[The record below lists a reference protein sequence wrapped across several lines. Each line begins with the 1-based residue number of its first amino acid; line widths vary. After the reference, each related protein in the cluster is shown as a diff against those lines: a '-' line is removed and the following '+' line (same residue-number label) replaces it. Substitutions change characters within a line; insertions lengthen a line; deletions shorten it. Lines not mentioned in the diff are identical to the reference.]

1 MDCSPPSSSVHG
13 GSPGKN
19 IGVGCH
25 ALLQGIFPTQGSSP
39 GLPHCRRILHCLSP
53 RGSPYSTASLGQTAK
68 NEHGSTAQRG
78 FSKLKLCTLLLESLG
93 AAIFEKYLKTV
104 FLALL
109 ALQDT
114 DDHILKLR
122 NFSAALRHN
131 EDVDQAAFG
140 CLHMR
145 VFQPGAETCVTAPS
159 PHVMT
164 YHHRGTACQR
174 SPDKKAARDW
184 SELWAQQQGCR
195 PNLLVKAAAPPHPPA
210 IFS

>member
-1 MDCSPPSSSVHG
+1 MDCSPPGSSVHG

-19 IGVGCH
+19 IGMGCH
-25 ALLQGIFPTQGSSP
+25 ARLQGIFPTQGSSP
-39 GLPHCRRILHCLSP
+39 GLPHCRRILYRLSP
-53 RGSPYSTASLGQTAK
+53 PGSPYSTPSLGQTAK
-68 NEHGSTAQRG
+68 NGHGSTAQRG

-93 AAIFEKYLKTV
+93 AEIFEKYLKTV

-122 NFSAALRHN
+122 NFPAALRHN

-140 CLHMR
+140 WLHMR
-145 VFQPGAETCVTAPS
+145 VFQPGAETCVTAPG

-164 YHHRGTACQR
+164 YHHSGGCL
-174 SPDKKAARDW
+174 
-184 SELWAQQQGCR
+184 SENPG
-195 PNLLVKAAAPPHPPA
+195 
-210 IFS
+210 